1 MNPYPQQPWTLSI
14 DKISLVRHDP
24 KPDDAI
30 ENCNGLIAA
39 YESGQFPGAMLR
51 QGRRH
56 RIQLAIP
63 ILDIGS
69 ISGRLLIQAG
79 PRFSGLCDYR
89 LEFNPANLGPAGVDQ
104 IIQILNTIFL
114 SGGHHLLRNSFVT
127 RIDIALDLNGLSAN
141 QVIVR
146 SIRKRTHGIFSNKD
160 GHPETIYLGRPKSN
174 QTSAYN
180 KTNDEGILLR
190 LERRL
195 NPRSPANQLAFI
207 PDPFRVV
214 QMVHTDTLLPFLA
227 GMIPDQFFDSVR
239 VRGLTHVLATLP
251 PAQRRAIK
259 AVIKDPAQSRLPSTE
274 DVWRSWPLL
283 LTSSGLGFLFDADRN
298 DAPLVPDQIIS
309 NTHPVLL
316 KLK

>member
-174 QTSAYN
+174 QTSAYT
-180 KTNDEGILLR
+180 KTSDEGILLR

-195 NPRSPANQLAFI
+195 NPRSPANQLAFL

-214 QMVHTDTLLPFLA
+214 QMVHTDTLLPLLA

-251 PAQRRAIK
+251 TAQRRAIK
-259 AVIKDPAQSRLPSTE
+259 AVLNDPAQSRLPSTE

-283 LTSSGLGFLFDADRN
+283 LRSSGLGFLFDADRN